1 MQKYSRY
8 IRTVI
13 AVMSLTLALS
23 ARPVAAEES
32 EPNTLSAEEKA
43 AGWQLLFDG
52 KTASQW
58 RSFGKPDFPASG
70 WQVAGG
76 WLTKKTAE
84 HPGNIVTREKFTDF
98 EFSWEWRM
106 AAGGNNGVKYFV
118 DEERGNLGHEYQM
131 LLQPGRKL
139 DKGSN
144 ASFYAVLAPSADIPS
159 KVAPEVNQSRIV
171 VRGNRVQH
179 WLNGK
184 LALEYECDSEE
195 VLANVAN
202 SKFKKAKDFGKK
214 LTAHIM
220 LTDHGSECSFRN
232 LKVRALPA
240 K

>member
-98 EFSWEWRM
+98 EFSFKIYILR
-106 AAGGNNGVKYFV
+106 FI
-118 DEERGNLGHEYQM
+118 
-131 LLQPGRKL
+131 
-139 DKGSN
+139 
-144 ASFYAVLAPSADIPS
+144 SFI
-159 KVAPEVNQSRIV
+159 
-171 VRGNRVQH
+171 
-179 WLNGK
+179 
-184 LALEYECDSEE
+184 
-195 VLANVAN
+195 
-202 SKFKKAKDFGKK
+202 KK
-214 LTAHIM
+214 LTCSIIHCYIEHII
-220 LTDHGSECSFRN
+220 R
-232 LKVRALPA
+232 
-240 K
+240 